1 MKKIMML
8 TLSLILVF
16 TLAGCK
22 KDDVEEFEFDVPKSY
37 NVNIQ
42 ELGYAEYLSLS
53 NPVVTINVRDMGEI
67 KIQLF
72 PRLAPNTV
80 NNFIKYIEAGAYTDN
95 LFHRVINGF
104 MLQGGAV
111 EDPTCTI
118 EGEMTN
124 NGFEN
129 PLLHYIGVISMARVG
144 GDYDSA
150 SSQFFIVHQSSA
162 FLNNEYASFGGVV
175 TGFHLVDYIAS
186 LNDAEVNEVTIAPV
200 YIDSI
205 TVELN
210 GYVPEEPICIS

>member
-1 MKKIMML
+1 MKKILVL

-22 KDDVEEFEFDVPKSY
+22 EDEVEAYEFNVPESY

-42 ELGYAEYLSLS
+42 ELGYSEYLSLS
-53 NPVVTINVRDMGEI
+53 NPVVTINIREMGEI

-72 PRLAPNTV
+72 PSMTPNTV
-80 NNFIKYIEAGAYTDN
+80 NSFIKYIEDGSYTDN
-95 LFHRVINGF
+95 EFHRVIDGF
-104 MLQGGAV
+104 MLQAGLL
-111 EDPTCTI
+111 ENPSCTI

-129 PLLHYIGVISMARVG
+129 PLMHYIGVLSMARVG
-144 GDYDSA
+144 GNYDSA
-150 SSQFFIVHQSSA
+150 SSQFFIVHGDAS
-162 FLNNEYASFGGVV
+162 FLNNEYASFGGAV
-175 TGFHLVDYIAS
+175 TGFHLIDYIAS
-186 LNDAEVNEVTIAPV
+186 LNDSKVNETTIAPV

-210 GYVPEEPICIS
+210 GYVPTEPICIS

>member
-1 MKKIMML
+1 MKKILTL

-16 TLAGCK
+16 TLPGCK
-22 KDDVEEFEFDVPKSY
+22 EDEVEPFEFDVPESY

-42 ELGYAEYLSLS
+42 ELGYSEYLSLS

-67 KIQLF
+67 TIQLF
-72 PRLAPNTV
+72 PSIAPNTV
-80 NNFIKYIEAGAYTDN
+80 NSFIKYIQEESYTDN

-104 MLQGGAV
+104 MLQAGLL
-111 EDPTCTI
+111 DSPSCTI
-118 EGEMTN
+118 EGEMTS

-129 PLLHYIGVISMARVG
+129 PLLHYIGVISMARVQ

-150 SSQFFIVHQSSA
+150 SSQFFIVHQNSA

-175 TGFHLVDYIAS
+175 SGFHLVDYIAS
-186 LNDAEVNEVTIAPV
+186 LNDSEVNEITIAPV